1 MLPCL
6 VSVLLT
12 FEIQSVLK
20 FETKS
25 PSPKGYLILRN
36 AYILFNRIKYKPHE
50 RFEKIYIY

>member
-50 RFEKIYIY
+50 RYEKIYIY